1 MAAAPLGNVDYDFS
15 STSLNLY
22 ITTASTAQRF
32 RELSKTQFPIHDGR
46 LLTMRKLQPLS
57 LNQLLLRKL

>member
-15 STSLNLY
+15 STTLNLY

-32 RELSKTQFPIHDGR
+32 RELSKTPLPIHLGR
-46 LLTMRKLQPLS
+46 MLTMRKLHPFS
-57 LNQLLLRKL
+57 LNRLLLRMS